1 MTDATGRDAL
11 PPEVMEAWRAGR
23 KIEAIRILREKT
35 GAGLAEAKAAV
46 DALDRS
52 GGKDA
57 TALQLKGS
65 LPEVIAALASSGAI
79 PPEIVEAWRRGDKMA
94 ALKWV
99 RERARA
105 NVVVKVRSSRGEAAT
120 HEAVKA
126 AGAKLSG
133 LGLGHEA
140 LSPGEVPRAKGGPW
154 LFVVLALVLLA
165 VWVAFKLN

>member
-1 MTDATGRDAL
+1 MASPLDSL
-11 PPEVMEAWRAGR
+11 PPEVVDAWRAGR

-46 DALDRS
+46 EALEQA

-57 TALQLKGS
+57 TALHLKGS
-65 LPEVIAALASSGAI
+65 LPEVIAALASSGAV
-79 PPEIVEAWRRGDKMA
+79 PPEIVDAWRRGDKMA
-94 ALKWV
+94 ALKWL

-105 NVVVKVRSSRGEAAT
+105 TAVVKVRSSRGEAAAR
-120 HEAVKA
+120 EAMKPE
-126 AGAKLSG
+126 GAKLSS
-133 LGLGHEA
+133 LALGHET

-165 VWVAFKLN
+165 VWVAFTLN